1 MDQAAQAK
9 CTHAPELFFSY
20 CHKDEAL
27 RDKLA
32 AHLKLLERQ
41 GIINTWHDRNIDA
54 GSEWKQ
60 QIDSHLESA
69 KIILLLISA
78 AFLASDYCFDIEM
91 KAAMDRHKDGS
102 AVVIAV
108 ILRPVDWEKSPFS
121 ILQALPK
128 DAKPITTYS
137 NRDLAFEEVAKGIRK
152 AAEGLSQTSTGTA
165 PNDPAPLPGVA
176 HAFLPVTPASPLL
189 LGFAIDVSGSMQES
203 IGKANGPALNR
214 LQSVLA
220 TIQELAGASEIS
232 ARAKGALELVKVF
245 AYGFGFTDRAA
256 DYGSFAGLAR
266 QFLGSAIPDMP
277 AHVYRGSIRD
287 LFEIAGLGTDALLL
301 SALRARWKDLES
313 GLWEQ
318 RVDLFGDTPMRA
330 ALEASRARLAQE
342 YKKYAGTPRSILI
355 IISDGDSTDGSPLDL
370 CQAIMEEGITIVTG
384 YLTSADVT
392 EPRKL
397 YSEADPGWPAGA
409 KTLFGCSS
417 QVREEASALRSV
429 ALASFESK
437 GWQVSPGS
445 RLFLQLN
452 QSEILSEFL
461 TTVLDANTAKIVASN
476 S

>member
-1 MDQAAQAK
+1 MDQVSQA
-9 CTHAPELFFSY
+9 TNAPEVFFSY

-32 AHLKLLERQ
+32 NHLKLLERQ
-41 GIINTWHDRNIDA
+41 GIIKAWHDRNIDA

-60 QIDSHLESA
+60 QIDLHLASA

-78 AFLASDYCFDIEM
+78 DFLASDYCFDIEM

-108 ILRPVDWEKSPFS
+108 ILRPVDWEKSPFV

-128 DAKPITTYS
+128 DAKAITTYS

-152 AAEGLSQTSTGTA
+152 VAEGLSQTSTAAA
-165 PNDPAPLPGVA
+165 PNHPAPAPRVA
-176 HAFLPVTPASPLL
+176 HTYLPVTPASPLL

-203 IGKANGPALNR
+203 IGNANGPTLNR
-214 LQSVLA
+214 LQGVLA
-220 TIQELAGASEIS
+220 TIQGLAGANDLS
-232 ARAKGALELVKVF
+232 APARGALELVNVF

-256 DYGSFAGLAR
+256 DYGSLAGLAR
-266 QFLGSAIPDMP
+266 QFLGSAIPDIP

-318 RVDLFGDTPMRA
+318 RADLFGDTPMRA
-330 ALEASRARLAQE
+330 ALETSHARFVQE
-342 YKKYAGTPRSILI
+342 YRKYAGTPRSILI
-355 IISDGDSTDGSPLDL
+355 IISDGESTDGSPLDL
-370 CQAIMEEGITIVTG
+370 CQAMTEEGITVVSG
-384 YLTSADVT
+384 YLTSGDVT

-397 YSEADPGWPAGA
+397 YSEAAPGWPTGA

-417 QVREEASALRSV
+417 QVGEEATALKSV

-437 GWQVSPGS
+437 GWQVRPGS

-461 TTVLDANTAKIVASN
+461 TTILDANTAKMAASN
-476 S
+476 A